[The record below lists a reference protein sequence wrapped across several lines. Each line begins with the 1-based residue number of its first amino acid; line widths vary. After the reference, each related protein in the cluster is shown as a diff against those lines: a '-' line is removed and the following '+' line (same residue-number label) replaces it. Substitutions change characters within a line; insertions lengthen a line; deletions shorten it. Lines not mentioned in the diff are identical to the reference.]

1 MLVLGIETS
10 CDETAASLVR
20 GGEVLSSVV
29 ASQVEIHRRWG
40 GVVPELAS
48 RAHLEA
54 LAPTV
59 LEALERAGVRPADV
73 EGVAVTRGPGLAGA
87 LLVGLVTAKAFA
99 HAVGAPVVGVNHVAA
114 HAYAALATCGAEYP
128 ALVLVVSGGHTDLLL
143 AEGPLELRRVGRT
156 VDDAAGEA
164 FDKVAKLL
172 GLGYP
177 GGPAVEKAAEGATAM
192 DSRRLPRFPV
202 ASLKAGEGYGFS
214 FSGLK
219 TAVLYHVREHG
230 GVVDGALGDG
240 SATVAELAAAFQ
252 DAVVRALVKVTLE
265 AADGL
270 GAAAV
275 YCGGGVACNKVLRA
289 RLTDEGAAAGV
300 PVRFAEPWLCTDNAA
315 MVAMLGE
322 QMLEGGMNDGLELDA
337 DPSLSVGG

>member
-1 MLVLGIETS
+1 MLVLGVESS
-10 CDETAASLVR
+10 CDETATAVVR
-20 GGEVLSSVV
+20 DGQVIASVV
-29 ASQVEIHRRWG
+29 ASQVDVHRRWG

-54 LAPTV
+54 FPVV
-59 LEALERAGVRPADV
+59 LEEALAGAGVAPGEI
-73 EGVAVTRGPGLAGA
+73 EGIAVTRGPGLAGA

-99 HAVGAPVVGVNHVAA
+99 HARGVPVVGVNHVEA
-114 HAYAALATCGAEYP
+114 HAHAGLASCGEEYP

-143 AEGPLELRRVGRT
+143 AEGPGRLKRVGRT
-156 VDDAAGEA
+156 LDDAAGEA

-177 GGPAVEKAAEGATAM
+177 GGPAVEAAAREAVG
-192 DSRRLPRFPV
+192 SNVVFPV
-202 ASLKAGEGYGFS
+202 ASPKGPRRWDFS

-230 GVVDGALGDG
+230 GLADGGLTDG

-252 DAVVRALVKVTLE
+252 EAVVRALVGTTL
-265 AADGL
+265 AAAEEL

-275 YCGGGVACNKVLRA
+275 YCGGGVACNGRLRE
-289 RLTDEGAAAGV
+289 RLSEEGRRRGL
-300 PVRFAEPWLCTDNAA
+300 PVHFPEPWLCTDNAA
-315 MVAMLGE
+315 MIAMLGE
-322 QMLEGGMNDGLELDA
+322 RMLEKGLNDGFELDA